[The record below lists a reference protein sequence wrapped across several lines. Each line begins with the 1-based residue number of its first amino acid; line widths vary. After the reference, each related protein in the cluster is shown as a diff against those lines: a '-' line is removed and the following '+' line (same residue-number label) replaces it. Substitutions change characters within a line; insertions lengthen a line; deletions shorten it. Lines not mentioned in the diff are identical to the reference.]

1 MNKEAKRKRN
11 KGITPEFDAYLEEK
25 NYTPK
30 FRVLQL
36 TLVVLTSP
44 QVKDRYHRMRQMKD
58 VVMSS

>member
-44 QVKDRYHRMRQMKD
+44 
-58 VVMSS
+58 